1 MTTTK
6 VIGVR
11 TRFLGGSGEHPYLL
25 GHGVVV
31 VGVIRGAQVI
41 KPGVEYAYISDDE
54 ALMAAGG
61 LDVLVDRLDVAPM
74 VPDAGAPEG
83 ERPSFASSDVRPS
96 DLEAFAVA
104 VSTEPAAVP
113 WAPVDYERMRLVRQ
127 VEGTLARTGRTYK
140 IALDKL
146 DGASLREVLRLL
158 RDLDQ
163 DRDAAVR
170 RARIEPWRR

>member
-1 MTTTK
+1 MIPTK
-6 VIGVR
+6 LIGVR
-11 TRFLGGSGEHPYLL
+11 TRFLGGSGEHPYLT
-25 GHGVVV
+25 GCDVIVI
-31 VGVIRGAQVI
+31 GVIKGAQVI
-41 KPGVEYAYISDDE
+41 KPGVDYAYLATQVEVD
-54 ALMAAGG
+54 AAGG
-61 LDVLVDRLDVAPM
+61 LDLHADRLDVAPM
-74 VPDAGAPEG
+74 VPDGAAPEG

-113 WAPVDYERMRLVRQ
+113 SASVDYERMRLIRQ

-146 DGASLREVLRLL
+146 DASSVREVLRLL
-158 RDLDQ
+158 RDLEQ

-170 RARIEPWRR
+170 RARMEPWRR